1 MPKYG
6 TEAEMSPESYEYDV
20 HEYKRGFTRKRID
33 SIREVPLTIMLN
45 GREVVTLLCTA
56 KYPEYLA
63 VGFLKSDAFISSP
76 AQLTDLTVRDE
87 GDRLVA
93 EVEVCHDPWKD
104 RIMERSITSG
114 CGKGT
119 NFGRNVA
126 TISKRTV
133 GGDVRVTPEQILSL
147 ARELHE
153 RSTLYKHTRG
163 CHNSSLCTP
172 DEMLLFREDI
182 GRHNAIDMLCG
193 QCFLDDVAV
202 DDKMI
207 VSTGRIASEILLK
220 VVRIGVPVL
229 ASTAVATSFSVELA
243 KKTGITLIGNIKDD
257 SFWVYNDN
265 GRIVGF

>member
-1 MPKYG
+1 MDSHDY
-6 TEAEMSPESYEYDV
+6 EIYEY
-20 HEYKRGFTRKRID
+20 KGRFARTPIK
-33 SIREVPLTIMLN
+33 SIQEVPLTIMLN

-56 KYPEYLA
+56 KHPEYLA
-63 VGFLKSDAFISSP
+63 IGFLKSDAFLSSP
-76 AQLTDLTVRDE
+76 AQITDLTVRDE

-93 EVEVCHDPWKD
+93 EVETCHDPWKD
-104 RIMERSITSG
+104 RVMERSITSG

-126 TISKRTV
+126 TVSKRFL
-133 GGDVRVTPEQILSL
+133 GGDIKVTPEQIL
-147 ARELHE
+147 AHAKELHE
-153 RSTLYKHTRG
+153 RSTLYNATRG

-172 DEMLLFREDI
+172 DQMLLFREDI
-182 GRHNAIDMLCG
+182 GRHNAIDMICG

-220 VVRIGVPVL
+220 VVRIGIPIL

-243 KKTGITLIGNIKDD
+243 RKTGITLIGNIKDD
-257 SFWVYNDN
+257 SFWVYNDC
-265 GRIVGF
+265 GRIIGF